1 MISDF
6 SFVFVIIP
14 CIGAILAGAVLFD
27 WRLAAATACGA
38 FGLLFVAPLLPEMAR
53 VFGTSFVSG
62 VAVGAL
68 ALVAHLLWRP
78 TVGIWSRMTSAMMAA
93 FAVHFALLA
102 LTVGRV

>member
-6 SFVFVIIP
+6 GFVFVIIP
-14 CIGAILAGAVLFD
+14 CIAAVIAGAVLYD
-27 WRLAAATACGA
+27 WRLAAAAACGA
-38 FGLLFVAPLLPEMAR
+38 FALLFVAPLLPDAAR
-53 VFGTSFVSG
+53 LFGTSFISG

-93 FAVHFALLA
+93 FAVHFALLV